1 MEEPGR
7 PRQYALGLATGFYA
21 PAGADPEH
29 DITGWRTRLEAGEPY
44 DSDPALRQI
53 IDQVTRFHSAYY
65 IDDSEEPAPLFI
77 YNAFTDDLFPAAE
90 PLRFWLKTRA
100 ATTMAD
106 FGTPS
111 TTSSYTLCVYDGSA
125 ALVMK
130 ATAPAGGTCAGRP
143 SWGTRP
149 NGFRYDDRLTPT
161 GTSSLDLQAGDAGA
175 ARIKMGGKGDHLTM
189 SSLPVQSL
197 PVTVQLLDSDGTC
210 WGSSFSS
217 AQQNDTGRLKAL
229 SD

>member
-90 PLRFWLKTRA
+90 SLRFWRKTRA

-125 ALVMK
+125 SVRHEGHRARGRHLRGTALLGHAAEWLPLRRPPNPDRNVEPRPPGGRRRRGPDQDGGERRPPDDVV
-130 ATAPAGGTCAGRP
+130 ASRAESAGHRAAPR
-143 SWGTRP
+143 
-149 NGFRYDDRLTPT
+149 
-161 GTSSLDLQAGDAGA
+161 Q
-175 ARIKMGGKGDHLTM
+175 
-189 SSLPVQSL
+189 
-197 PVTVQLLDSDGTC
+197 
-210 WGSSFSS
+210 
-217 AQQNDTGRLKAL
+217 
-229 SD
+229 